1 MLSLWKFI
9 HIPEAAFILT
19 LGVCCLIGFVNGFI
33 VTKFKVPSMI
43 VTLGV
48 LFSLQGL
55 SWVFGRTPQGIPFV
69 KSGFAQWMASSN
81 SYLSQLLWAVFFAAI
96 FWILLNRTRFGNWVL
111 FTGGN
116 ERAAIDCGINTSRV
130 KTICFILCSSMAALG
145 GITAGI
151 RTGGTSPLLGVGLVV
166 EVIIIAVLGGTSL
179 SGGKGSIL
187 GTVIMALIIRLI
199 SLGTVFLK
207 LSSAVYM
214 FILGGF
220 LIIYCILFR
229 SKTYMNFMI

>member
-1 MLSLWKFI
+1 
-9 HIPEAAFILT
+9 
-19 LGVCCLIGFVNGFI
+19 
-33 VTKFKVPSMI
+33 MI

-55 SWVFGRTPQGIPFV
+55 SWVFGRTPEGIPFV
-69 KSGFAQWMASSN
+69 KSGFAQWMASSDF
-81 SYLSQLLWAVFFAAI
+81 YLPQLLWAVFFAVI

-116 ERAAIDCGINTSRV
+116 ERAASDCGINTSRV

-151 RTGGTSPLLGVGLVV
+151 RMGGTSPLLGAGLAV
-166 EVIIIAVLGGTSL
+166 EIIIIAVVGGTSL

-187 GTVIMALIIRLI
+187 GTVLMAFIIRLI
-199 SLGTVFLK
+199 FLGTVFLR
-207 LSSAVYM
+207 LPSDIYM
-214 FILGGF
+214 FVLGGF
-220 LIIYCILFR
+220 LIIYCILF
-229 SKTYMNFMI
+229 SWKKVV